1 MILNGERLGVRGG
14 HLLISSVRVISTY
27 LVILNGER
35 LGVRGGHLLI
45 SSVRVIST

>member
-1 MILNGERLGVRGG
+1 MSERRS
-14 HLLISSVRVISTY
+14 LLISSVRVISTC

-45 SSVRVIST
+45 SSVKVISTNS